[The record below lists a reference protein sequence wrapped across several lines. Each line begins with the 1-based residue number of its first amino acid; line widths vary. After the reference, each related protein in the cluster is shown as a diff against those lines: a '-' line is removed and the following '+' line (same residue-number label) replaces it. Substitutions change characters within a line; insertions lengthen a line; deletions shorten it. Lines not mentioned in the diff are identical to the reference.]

1 MVAVKR
7 GFAALTTTALLVVG
21 IASPA
26 AAAQQQQNG
35 LVNVAVG
42 DITVQDVNVGVAAN
56 VVAAVC
62 GVAVGPVVVLA
73 TQVDRTGLTQSASC
87 PATGGN
93 FTFTQA

>member
-7 GFAALTTTALLVVG
+7 AVAALSTTALLVVG

-26 AAAQQQQNG
+26 AAAQQQQSG

-42 DITVQDVNVGVAAN
+42 DVTVQDVNVGVAAN

-62 GVAVGPVVVLA
+62 GVAVGPVALLA
-73 TQVDRTGLTQSASC
+73 TQVNRTGLAQSATC

-93 FTFTQA
+93 YTFTQA

>member
-7 GFAALTTTALLVVG
+7 AFATLTATALLVVG
-21 IASPA
+21 AAGPAS
-26 AAAQQQQNG
+26 AQTQQNG

-56 VVAAVC
+56 IVAAVC

-73 TQVDRTGLTQSASC
+73 TQVDRTGITQSANC
-87 PATGGN
+87 PATGGR

>member
-1 MVAVKR
+1 MRAR
-7 GFAALTTTALLVVG
+7 SLITAATFAA
-21 IASPA
+21 ASTVAFAGPA
-26 AAAQQQQNG
+26 AAAPQQNG

-56 VVAAVC
+56 SVAAVC

-73 TQVDRTGLTQSASC
+73 TQVDRSGLTQSAEC
-87 PATGGN
+87 PATGGR

>member
-7 GFAALTTTALLVVG
+7 AFATLTTTALLVVG
-21 IASPA
+21 VAGPA
-26 AAAQQQQNG
+26 AAQPRQNG

-56 VVAAVC
+56 IVAAVC
-62 GVAVGPVVVLA
+62 GVAVGPVAVLA
-73 TQVDRTGLTQSASC
+73 TQVDRSGLTQTADC
-87 PATGGN
+87 PATGGE

>member
-1 MVAVKR
+1 MVTVKR
-7 GFAALTTTALLVVG
+7 ALGTLSATALLVVG
-21 IASPA
+21 TAGPA
-26 AAAQQQQNG
+26 AAARQQQNG

-62 GVAVGPVVVLA
+62 GVAVGPVVLLA
-73 TQVDRTGLTQSASC
+73 TQVDRTGLTQSANC
-87 PATGGN
+87 PATGGQ